1 MKTAKLTM
9 MTTLMALMLLAVG
22 CKKENENTAERQQNN
37 STPMLQF
44 NSFDE
49 VIDYLVDEKK
59 TKATKTA
66 LFPMLNT
73 WKKNTRTWI
82 LKTFL
87 KQKRR

>member
-44 NSFDE
+44 LCFSSTH
-49 VIDYLVDEKK
+49 LMK
-59 TKATKTA
+59 
-66 LFPMLNT
+66 
-73 WKKNTRTWI
+73 
-82 LKTFL
+82 
-87 KQKRR
+87 

>member
-59 TKATKTA
+59 NKSNNCKTQIS
-66 LFPMLNT
+66 LSIGLQEKIN
-73 WKKNTRTWI
+73 I
-82 LKTFL
+82 
-87 KQKRR
+87 